1 MKALDE
7 GNFTYGIFVDLQKAF
22 TTTDHNIL
30 KKVDHY
36 GVRGIANK
44 WFEPNLTDSKQS
56 ALINAL
62 KNTLK
67 AFDTFKNK
75 QQKCMK

>member
-22 TTTDHNIL
+22 NTTDHNIL
-30 KKVDHY
+30 KRLDHY
-36 GVRGIANK
+36 GVRGISNE

-67 AFDTFKNK
+67 AFDNFKNK

>member
-22 TTTDHNIL
+22 NTT
-30 KKVDHY
+30 Y
-36 GVRGIANK
+36 GVREIANK

-67 AFDTFKNK
+67 AFDNFKNK